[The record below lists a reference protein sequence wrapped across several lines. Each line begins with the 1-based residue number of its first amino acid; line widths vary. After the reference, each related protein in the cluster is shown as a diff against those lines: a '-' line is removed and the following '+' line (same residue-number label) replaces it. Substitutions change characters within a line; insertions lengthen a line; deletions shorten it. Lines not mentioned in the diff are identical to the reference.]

1 MEKKALFQR
10 LDRVAD
16 QLETIE
22 ARLSDPATAADPAK
36 LAELSKEHAAL
47 SRLARAYDAYRATL
61 KDIDEHRA
69 ILDGKQEDP
78 ELVELAEQELAE
90 LEEKLGRQEQE
101 IALLVVPPRPED
113 SRSTI
118 VEVRAGTGGEEAALF
133 AAEVFRMY
141 ARYAERRGWTVS
153 TLSKSETGLGGL
165 KEIVFS
171 IEGDDVYRTLRHESG
186 VHRVQRVPRTE
197 AGGRIHTSAV
207 SVAVLPEA
215 EPVDVQIADRDLRI
229 DVYRSSGPGGQSV
242 NTMDSAVRITHL
254 PTGIIVQC
262 QDEKSQRRNK
272 ESALKHLRAK
282 LYDMEQERL
291 DNERAAARRSQI
303 RSGDRSEKIRT
314 YNFPQNRVTDHRIG
328 LTLHNLADTLDGDLD
343 ELIEALVMRDAE
355 ARLEAE
361 LASNT
366 GDAATPR
373 DPQAG

>member
-10 LDRVAD
+10 LDRVAE
-16 QLETIE
+16 QLEAIE
-22 ARLSDPATAADPAK
+22 ATLSDPATAGDPAK
-36 LAELSKEHAAL
+36 LAALSKEHAAL
-47 SRLARAYDAYRATL
+47 SRLARAVDAYKATR
-61 KDIDEHRA
+61 KDIDGHRA

-90 LEEKLGRQEQE
+90 LEEKLTRQEQQ
-101 IALLVVPPRPED
+101 ITLLVVPPRPED
-113 SRSTI
+113 NRNTI

-141 ARYAERRGWTVS
+141 ARFAERQGWKVS

-171 IEGDDVYRTLRHESG
+171 VEGDDVYRTLRHESG
-186 VHRVQRVPRTE
+186 VHRVQRVPKTE

-215 EPVDVQIADRDLRI
+215 EPVDVQLADKDLRI
-229 DVYRSSGPGGQSV
+229 DVFRSSGPGGQSV

-291 DNERAAARRSQI
+291 DAERAAARRSQI

-343 ELIEALVMRDAE
+343 ELVEALVMRDAE

-361 LASNT
+361 LASYTAN
-366 GDAATPR
+366 AATPR